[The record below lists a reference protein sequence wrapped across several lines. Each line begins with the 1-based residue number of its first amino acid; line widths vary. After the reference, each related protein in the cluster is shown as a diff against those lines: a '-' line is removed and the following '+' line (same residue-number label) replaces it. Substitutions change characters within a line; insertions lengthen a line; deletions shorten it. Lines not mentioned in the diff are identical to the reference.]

1 MSNIESTI
9 FPLPTG
15 MQTALESAYATPP
28 RAYHNFG
35 HVETLLRHFDEVS
48 ARDGWAQP
56 VEVRLAILY
65 HDAIYDARASDNEV
79 RSADLAAESIARW
92 LPDAGVDTA
101 RVAHLIRLTARHG
114 RLSPDDFA
122 DDPHADDARRF
133 LDCDMAIL
141 ASDDATFDAYDRGIA
156 AEYRH
161 VPRWLYAV
169 NRRRFLKSL
178 LARPRIYLD
187 DGFHARL
194 DAQARHNL
202 RRAITTKR

>member
-1 MSNIESTI
+1 MSDVGTTRV
-9 FPLPTG
+9 PLPAG
-15 MQTALESAYATPP
+15 MQAALEAAYATPP

-35 HVETLLRHFDEVS
+35 HVETLLEQFEAVT
-48 ARDGWAQP
+48 AREGWAQP
-56 VEVRLAILY
+56 LEVRLAILY
-65 HDAIYDARASDNEV
+65 HDAIYDARAGDNEA
-79 RSADLAAESIARW
+79 RSADLAAVSIARW
-92 LPDAGVDTA
+92 LPDAGVDTV

-114 RLSPDDFA
+114 QLTPADFA

-141 ASDDATFDAYDRGIA
+141 AADDATFEAYDRGIA

-187 DGFHARL
+187 DGFHQRL
-194 DAQARHNL
+194 DARARHNL
-202 RRAITTKR
+202 RRAVTTKR

>member
-1 MSNIESTI
+1 MNMLAT
-9 FPLPTG
+9 LPAP
-15 MQTALESAYATPP
+15 MREALQGAYAMPA

-35 HVETLLRHFDEVS
+35 HVETLLRHFDEVA

-56 VEVRLAILY
+56 REVQLAILY
-65 HDAIYDARASDNEV
+65 HDAIYDARAGDNEA
-79 RSADLAAESIARW
+79 RSAELAVESVARW
-92 LPDAGVDTA
+92 LPDAGIDA
-101 RVAHLIRLTARHG
+101 QRVADLILLTARHG
-114 RLSPDDFA
+114 RLAPADFA
-122 DDPHADDARRF
+122 GDPHPDDARRF

-141 ASDDATFDAYDRGIA
+141 AADAAAFDAYDRGIA
-156 AEYRH
+156 TEYRH

-169 NRRRFLKSL
+169 NRRRFLKGL

-202 RRAITTKR
+202 RRAVTTKR

>member
-1 MSNIESTI
+1 MSNPESTVV
-9 FPLPTG
+9 PLPSE
-15 MQTALESAYATPP
+15 MQAALESAYATPP

-35 HVETLLRHFDEVS
+35 HVETLLRHFDEVA
-48 ARDGWAQP
+48 AREGWAQP
-56 VEVRLAILY
+56 AEVRLAILF
-65 HDAIYDARASDNEV
+65 HDAIYDARAGDNEAS
-79 RSADLAAESIARW
+79 SADLAVESIARW
-92 LPDAGVDTA
+92 LPDAGIDAA
-101 RVAHLIRLTARHG
+101 RVADLIRLTARHG
-114 RLSPDDFA
+114 QLSPGDFA
-122 DDPHADDARRF
+122 GDPHPDDARRF

-141 ASDDATFDAYDRGIA
+141 AADDGAFDAYDRGIA

-161 VPRWLYAV
+161 VTRWLYAV

-202 RRAITTKR
+202 RRAVTTKR

>member
-1 MSNIESTI
+1 MAHAETV
-9 FPLPTG
+9 FPLPTD
-15 MQTALESAYATPP
+15 MQAALESAYASPP

-35 HVETLLRHFDEVS
+35 HVETLLRHFDEV
-48 ARDGWAQP
+48 ADRDGWAQP

-65 HDAIYDARASDNEV
+65 HDAIYDARAGDNEV
-79 RSADLAAESIARW
+79 RSADLAIEAIGQW
-92 LPDAGVDTA
+92 LPDAGIDAA
-101 RVAHLIRLTARHG
+101 RVAHLITLTARHG
-114 RLSPDDFA
+114 RLSPADFA
-122 DDPHADDARRF
+122 DDPQPDDARRF

-141 ASDDATFDAYDRGIA
+141 AADAAAFDAYDRGIA
-156 AEYRH
+156 IEYRH

-178 LARPRIYLD
+178 LANPRIYLD

>member
-1 MSNIESTI
+1 MNMLAT
-9 FPLPTG
+9 LPAP
-15 MQTALESAYATPP
+15 MREALQCAYATPP

-35 HVETLLRHFDEVS
+35 HVETLLQLFDEVA
-48 ARDGWAQP
+48 AREGWSQP
-56 VEVRLAILY
+56 REVQLAILY
-65 HDAIYDARASDNEV
+65 HDAIYDARAGDNEA
-79 RSADLAAESIARW
+79 RSAGLAVESIARW
-92 LPDAGVDTA
+92 LPDAGVDA
-101 RVAHLIRLTARHG
+101 QRVADLILLTARHG
-114 RLSPDDFA
+114 RLSPADFV
-122 DDPHADDARRF
+122 DDPHPDDARRF

-141 ASDDATFDAYDRGIA
+141 AADAAAFDAYDRGIA
-156 AEYRH
+156 TEYRH

-202 RRAITTKR
+202 RRAVTTKR

>member
-1 MSNIESTI
+1 MSNPEDV

-15 MQTALESAYATPP
+15 MQAALESAYATPP
-28 RAYHNFG
+28 RVYHNFG

-48 ARDGWAQP
+48 AHDGWAQP
-56 VEVRLAILY
+56 REVRLAILY
-65 HDAIYDARASDNEV
+65 HDAIYDARAGDNEA
-79 RSADLAAESIARW
+79 RSAYLAVESIARW
-92 LPDAGVDTA
+92 LPDAGIDTA

-114 RLSPDDFA
+114 QLSPDDFA
-122 DDPHADDARRF
+122 DDPHPDDARRF

-141 ASDDATFDAYDRGIA
+141 AADEVAFDAYDRGIA

-187 DGFHARL
+187 DGFHVRL

-202 RRAITTKR
+202 RRAVTTKR

>member
-1 MSNIESTI
+1 MSNSETV
-9 FPLPTG
+9 FPLPAG
-15 MQTALESAYATPP
+15 MQAALEMAYATPP

-35 HVETLLRHFDEVS
+35 HVETLLRNFDEVA

-65 HDAIYDARASDNEV
+65 HDAIYDARGGDNEA
-79 RSADLAAESIARW
+79 RSADLAVESIARW
-92 LPDAGVDTA
+92 LPDAGIDTA
-101 RVAHLIRLTARHG
+101 RVAHLVRLTARHG
-114 RLSPDDFA
+114 QLSVDDFA
-122 DDPHADDARRF
+122 NDPHPDDARRF

-141 ASDDATFDAYDRGIA
+141 AADDVAFDAYDRGIA

-202 RRAITTKR
+202 RRAVTTKR